1 MQTRAPLVV
10 LALLAS
16 ASFGAQ
22 GVSLSGLVGNILGQP
37 LSGVGIRLGRTG
49 LTATSDASG
58 NWSLA
63 GQVDL
68 AVSPWSRTRTVASRL
83 VLENGRLVVRFDS
96 RNALGQNPSTA
107 VPGASSSM
115 VPATRALADSAAVDT
130 LYYSWKGAV
139 VDKQPLLRWNAS
151 GLKEYIDTTG
161 VGGTPVT
168 PGASGI
174 AMAHPIPLAS
184 LGQYVAG
191 MKKIPARN
199 RTFLMGLKDSLQEWD
214 VLSQP
219 QHPVSFS
226 YDWYMDST
234 GVTAREYGRVLT
246 WAITQGYAEVVTDN
260 SNGGRGLYS
269 CTDSIRLLATLIPYG
284 GGSSNRYLG
293 WNEKTSML
301 EAPSAQDYPMIDG
314 SWYGAVF
321 YANMKSLMAG
331 LETVYDLRTWTI
343 DYAKDGYRLPT
354 EAEWEY
360 SARSGTTTLYYW
372 GDSATY
378 IDKYAITTGYWSVA
392 SARPNAYGLYDMIG
406 NGEEWCNDR
415 GGRFPSASLQIDPI
429 GPVNNGSVLDS
440 TRVNRGAGSNRIGIR
455 GYGNADGAKNFRL
468 VLPLR

>member
-1 MQTRAPLVV
+1 MKTPAPFVLLTLLV
-10 LALLAS
+10 S

-37 LSGVGIRLGRTG
+37 LSSVGIRLGRTG

-83 VLENGRLVVRFDS
+83 AIENGRLVVRFDG

-107 VPGASSSM
+107 VPGTSSSM
-115 VPATRALADSAAVDT
+115 VPAARALADSAAVDT

-199 RTFLMGLKDSLQEWD
+199 RTFLMGLKDSIEEWD
-214 VLSQP
+214 DLSQP
-219 QHPVSFS
+219 LHPVSFS

-246 WAITQGYAEVVTDN
+246 WAIAQGYAAVETDDDAA
-260 SNGGRGLYS
+260 RGLYS
-269 CTDSIRLLATLIPYG
+269 RTDSIRLLATLIPYG

-314 SWYGAVF
+314 TWYGAV
-321 YANMKSLMAG
+321 L
-331 LETVYDLRTWTI
+331 LREHEEP
-343 DYAKDGYRLPT
+343 DGG
-354 EAEWEY
+354 
-360 SARSGTTTLYYW
+360 SG
-372 GDSATY
+372 A
-378 IDKYAITTGYWSVA
+378 SV
-392 SARPNAYGLYDMIG
+392 RPAHLDDQLR
-406 NGEEWCNDR
+406 EER
-415 GGRFPSASLQIDPI
+415 IPPSH
-429 GPVNNGSVLDS
+429 
-440 TRVNRGAGSNRIGIR
+440 
-455 GYGNADGAKNFRL
+455 
-468 VLPLR
+468 